1 MIGAK
6 EYVCFDFSTVAT
18 RHPSRSSSVAARLR
32 LPPRRRRCGSGR
44 SSTSWARCWSAPR
57 SSRGRDPTPTDRNK
71 DRNRNPV
78 TRIPVRQG
86 LRCRFRW
93 IRWRS
98 FSHPSTNPTPCILL
112 HLRVRSSTRR
122 GKNRSQLQKIFVWVA
137 WLSGLVSE
145 RTWVRFQQPQIYV
158 FIKGIS
164 KKMSLWRLGL
174 GRRNNSTWLTWLS

>member
-6 EYVCFDFSTVAT
+6 ESVCFDFSTVAT
-18 RHPSRSSSVAARLR
+18 RHPSRSSSGAARLR

-78 TRIPVRQG
+78 TRIRVRHG

-98 FSHPSTNPTPCILL
+98 FSPPSTNPTPCILRL
-112 HLRVRSSTRR
+112 PRVRSSTRR
-122 GKNRSQLQKIFVWVA
+122 GKNRSQLRKIIVWGRLA
-137 WLSGLVSE
+137 KWPGE
-145 RTWVRFQQPQIYV
+145 REDVGSIPAATNLF
-158 FIKGIS
+158 FH
-164 KKMSLWRLGL
+164 
-174 GRRNNSTWLTWLS
+174 